1 MKIKNNYFSVNLN
14 KEIPLQYLENLL
26 SFEFDNQQVHEDFRF
41 AMYDCFTESSTYSE
55 LLHFD
60 TIFKRVSDPSSA
72 KQHAKMMEKKNDH
85 YFTVY
90 FPNLETSSIGHVV
103 EDLYSPYYY
112 VLIIV
117 VLVLIFFIFSIN
129 VILRQKRL
137 SEVKTDFINNMT
149 HELKTPIST
158 IGLSAEMIM
167 RNDFTNDPEKLKQY
181 AGIIYKENKRLEH
194 QVERVLNVAKLEK
207 DKISLT
213 KEAFDMH
220 ELIEEVKDNF
230 DFNQTEKG
238 GKIRLKLDAT
248 QSEIDVDP
256 VHLSNVVYNL
266 IDNAVKYCEGTP
278 EIEFRTSSDR
288 RFFYLEIEDNAI
300 GMKREDL
307 KMIFDKFY
315 RVPTG
320 NLHDVKGYGLGLH
333 YVKLIVEE
341 HEGTINVRSTP
352 GKGSVFSIKLPI

>member
-1 MKIKNNYFSVNLN
+1 
-14 KEIPLQYLENLL
+14 LQYLENLL
-26 SFEFDNQQVHEDFRF
+26 SFELDNQQVHEDFRF
-41 AMYDCFTESSTYSE
+41 AMYDCFSETSTYSE

-60 TIFKRVSDPSSA
+60 TIFKPISDPVSA
-72 KQHAKMMEKKNDH
+72 AAHSKMMEKKNDH

-90 FPNLETSSIGHVV
+90 FPNLETASIGHLI

-112 VLIIV
+112 LIIIV
-117 VLVLIFFIFSIN
+117 VLVLIFFIFAVN

-167 RNDFTNDPEKLKQY
+167 RNDFTKDEEKLKQY

-207 DKISLT
+207 DKISLV
-213 KEAFDMH
+213 KEAFNMH

-230 DFNQTEKG
+230 DFNQNEKG
-238 GKIRLKLDAT
+238 GKIHLKLDAN
-248 QSEIDVDP
+248 QSEIQVDP

-266 IDNAVKYCEGTP
+266 IDNAVKYCRETP
-278 EIEFRTSSDR
+278 EIEIRTNSDKR
-288 RFFYLEIEDNAI
+288 WFYLEIEDNAV
-300 GMKREDL
+300 GMKRDDL
-307 KMIFDKFY
+307 KFIFDKFY

-320 NLHDVKGYGLGLH
+320 NLHDVKGFGLGLH

-341 HEGTINVRSTP
+341 HDGTINVRSTF
-352 GKGSVFSIKLPI
+352 GKGSVFNIKLPI